1 MTPIEMIVRTL
12 ILILLLGLID
22 LYVFQGVK
30 TISRNFTPTTQRN
43 IQIAFWLLNAVCCTI
58 LIAGVTIS
66 DYHSWNKV
74 FRTYAFAFI
83 LIFYFSKVFF
93 IAFLLI
99 DDISRV
105 FQFVYTKLKGND
117 SLSNDYNT
125 SGYISRH
132 DFIVKTGLVIAAI
145 PFISMVAGM
154 VKGAYNYTIHR
165 VKIKH
170 AGIPKEFNGFKIVQ
184 ISDIHSGSFTFEHK
198 VDRAVEMILNQKPDL
213 VLFTGD
219 LVNEMASEVLPF
231 IETFKKITA
240 PHGVFSILG
249 NHDYGDYHQWPS
261 AEDKQQNF
269 DNLIQSHADIG
280 WKLMMDEHQYIEKG
294 DSKIGL
300 LGVQNWSSHKRFPR
314 HGDLIKATNNFEP
327 QSFNLLMSHDPSH
340 WHGEVLDKYP
350 FIHLTLSGHT
360 HGMQF
365 GIEIPGIKWSPVQ
378 YVYRQWAGLYSKE
391 NQHLYVNRGL
401 GFIGYPGR
409 VGIMPEIT
417 VFELVATS

>member
-1 MTPIEMIVRTL
+1 MIGRTL
-12 ILILLLGLID
+12 FLLLILGLID

-30 TISRNFTPTTQRN
+30 TITRNFSPATQRN
-43 IQIAFWLLNAVCCTI
+43 IQLIFWLLNIICCTI
-58 LIAGVTIS
+58 LIVGVTIY
-66 DYHSWNKV
+66 DYHSWNKI

-83 LIFYFSKVFF
+83 LIFYFSKIFF

-99 DDISRV
+99 DDITRV
-105 FQFVYTKLKGND
+105 VRYAFSKLSGNAISTAD
-117 SLSNDYNT
+117 EIK

-132 DFIVKTGLVIAAI
+132 DFIVKTGLVIASI

-154 VKGAYNYTIHR
+154 VKGAYNYTVR
-165 VKIKH
+165 KVKIKH
-170 AGIPKEFNGFKIVQ
+170 DGIPKEFNGFKIVQ

-198 VDRAVEMILNQKPDL
+198 VERAIELILDQKPDM

-219 LVNEMASEVLPF
+219 LVNEKASEVVPF
-231 IETFKKITA
+231 IDVFKKITA
-240 PHGVFSILG
+240 PHGVYSVLG
-249 NHDYGDYHQWPS
+249 NHDYGDYHPWPTQ
-261 AEDKQQNF
+261 EEKQQNF
-269 DNLIQSHADIG
+269 NQLLQSHADIG
-280 WKLMMDEHQYIEKG
+280 WKLMMDEHQYIEKDG
-294 DSKIGL
+294 AKIGL

-314 HGDLIKATNNFEP
+314 YGDLQKATTNFNP
-327 QSFNLLMSHDPSH
+327 QSFNILMSHDPSH
-340 WHGEVLDKYP
+340 WHGEVLDKFP
-350 FIHLTLSGHT
+350 FIHLMLSGHT

-391 NQHLYVNRGL
+391 KQHLYVNRGL

-417 VFELVATS
+417 VFELESTA